1 MSTIK
6 IYKTNI
12 TPDRNALVDD
22 LSTYL
27 SSLTPAYSNDTFQ
40 YIQLSTDISI
50 KVELDQEMQV
60 QEIGNYVDLFQDNKH
75 FYFFILKSNWKSTK
89 TIELSLSID
98 SVNTFKNDFTF
109 NKKTN
114 IIRQHKDRIKENV
127 KVLSDTASTNVQ
139 LGASDTGKI
148 IVPELIGATN
158 FTVVSK
164 NMIVLPSS
172 QGSASMGD
180 VTFTSATGTIH
191 FTFTS
196 SGTGSARV
204 RITYRAE
211 KFLGYARDIDMV
223 QEGINAPQYHKASE
237 DTIVKE
243 NNKELNWYLIYKNQN
258 QPSAEIENNPVQC
271 FLCSDEDMLVKPS
284 EHKYTAEWYR
294 DEFAERGGVGTKFYL
309 VSSENLNSYIEIRNV
324 NHEVL
329 HTIDLSGHKI
339 IRIARDALLI
349 NVVIYT
355 YDSAWNLTGTTTYG
369 DGTYIYFHEVSV
381 GRNGPDSTDY
391 FAIINY
397 PVDSVINLPQE
408 GHIKPISQIDRT
420 DNKLIKIIKLPYS
433 PSSFT
438 YNNNVLDYDRSKWVY
453 NTTEGLLKLTDLNI
467 KFDNVFKAN
476 VNPFD
481 VLTIELP
488 EITYTELRNDYYE
501 SKLYNSELYVPKF
514 IYDSFNLNFEL
525 QNMATVPT
533 EFNVD
538 FTTTSTINSAFMF
551 TFPEYEL
558 KYSSQDYDNILIVR
572 RNNEIALYNNAY
584 INYIKTGYNYDVKN
598 KNIQSTQG
606 WINAGLQ
613 IAGSVI
619 SFLAAG
625 ATSGLSTVAAIGL
638 ATSAT
643 VTIANNISN
652 DVKAERSI
660 QQKLDEAKNQ
670 ATSVS
675 GSDDIDLLTKYSNN
689 KAKLAIYKASDNV
702 MKHAAD
708 LFYYCGYAA
717 NRQDIPNTTSR
728 YWFNYI
734 QCEPVFNEEE
744 TSIYKNYLD
753 DIKARYNAGITV
765 YHAHNNT
772 YDWGQTHENW
782 EINL

>member
-1 MSTIK
+1 
-6 IYKTNI
+6 
-12 TPDRNALVDD
+12 
-22 LSTYL
+22 
-27 SSLTPAYSNDTFQ
+27 
-40 YIQLSTDISI
+40 
-50 KVELDQEMQV
+50 
-60 QEIGNYVDLFQDNKH
+60 
-75 FYFFILKSNWKSTK
+75 
-89 TIELSLSID
+89 
-98 SVNTFKNDFTF
+98 
-109 NKKTN
+109 
-114 IIRQHKDRIKENV
+114 
-127 KVLSDTASTNVQ
+127 
-139 LGASDTGKI
+139 
-148 IVPELIGATN
+148 
-158 FTVVSK
+158 
-164 NMIVLPSS
+164 MI
-172 QGSASMGD
+172 
-180 VTFTSATGTIH
+180 
-191 FTFTS
+191 
-196 SGTGSARV
+196 
-204 RITYRAE
+204 
-211 KFLGYARDIDMV
+211 
-223 QEGINAPQYHKASE
+223 
-237 DTIVKE
+237 
-243 NNKELNWYLIYKNQN
+243 
-258 QPSAEIENNPVQC
+258 
-271 FLCSDEDMLVKPS
+271 
-284 EHKYTAEWYR
+284 
-294 DEFAERGGVGTKFYL
+294 
-309 VSSENLNSYIEIRNV
+309 
-324 NHEVL
+324 
-329 HTIDLSGHKI
+329 
-339 IRIARDALLI
+339 
-349 NVVIYT
+349 
-355 YDSAWNLTGTTTYG
+355 
-369 DGTYIYFHEVSV
+369 
-381 GRNGPDSTDY
+381 
-391 FAIINY
+391 
-397 PVDSVINLPQE
+397 
-408 GHIKPISQIDRT
+408 
-420 DNKLIKIIKLPYS
+420 
-433 PSSFT
+433 
-438 YNNNVLDYDRSKWVY
+438 
-453 NTTEGLLKLTDLNI
+453 DLNI

-481 VLTIELP
+481 VLTVELP

-501 SKLYNSELYVPKF
+501 SKLYSSELYAPKF

-525 QNMATVPT
+525 QNMATIPT

-538 FTTTSTINSAFMF
+538 FTTTSTINSTFMF

-558 KYSSQDYDNILIVR
+558 KYSGQDYDNILVVR
-572 RNNEIALYNNAY
+572 RNNEITLYNNAY

-606 WINAGLQ
+606 WISAGLQ

-625 ATSGLSTVAAIGL
+625 ATGGLSAVAAIGL

-660 QQKLDEAKNQ
+660 QQKLEEARNQ

-765 YHAHNNT
+765 YHDHNNT

>member
-75 FYFFILKSNWKSTK
+75 FYFFILKSSWKSTK

-114 IIRQHKDRIKENV
+114 IIRQHKDRIKKNIN
-127 KVLSDTASTNVQ
+127 VLSDTVSTNVQ

-148 IVPELIGATN
+148 VVPELVGATN
-158 FTVVSK
+158 FIVVSK
-164 NMIVLPSS
+164 EIIIKPTTP
-172 QGSASMGD
+172 GTATMGD
-180 VTFTSATGTIH
+180 VTFTSATGTIN

-196 SGTGSARV
+196 SGTGTGRV

-211 KFLGYARDIDMV
+211 KQFGYARDIDMV
-223 QEGINAPQYHKASE
+223 QEGINAPQYHKSSE

-243 NNKELNWYLIYKNQN
+243 NNKNLSWYLIYKNKN
-258 QPSAEIENNPVQC
+258 EPSAEIENNPVQC
-271 FLCSDEDMLVKPS
+271 FLCSDEDMLVNPS
-284 EHKYTAEWYR
+284 DHKYTAEWYR

-309 VSSENLNSYIEIRNV
+309 VSSENVGSYIEIRNI

-329 HTIDLSGHKI
+329 HTIDLSDHKI

-349 NVVIYT
+349 NVVVYT
-355 YDSAWNLTGTTTYG
+355 YNSAWDLTGTTTYG
-369 DGTYIYFHEVSV
+369 DGTYIYFNEVSV

-391 FAIINY
+391 FAIIQY

-438 YNNNVLDYDRSKWVY
+438 YGDTLQYDKSTWTY
-453 NTTEGLLKLTDLNI
+453 STTDELLQLIDLNI

-488 EITYTELRNDYYE
+488 EITHTELRNDYYE
-501 SKLYNSELYVPKF
+501 SKLYSSELYMPKF

-558 KYSSQDYDNILIVR
+558 KYSSQDYDNILVVR
-572 RNNEIALYNNAY
+572 RNNEISLYNNAY

-598 KNIQSTQG
+598 KNTQSTQG
-606 WINAGLQ
+606 WISAGLQ
-613 IAGSVI
+613 IAGSII
-619 SFLAAG
+619 SFAAAS
-625 ATSGLSTVAAIGL
+625 ATGGLSAVAAIGL

-643 VTIANNISN
+643 ITLANNISN

-660 QQKLDEAKNQ
+660 QQKLEEARNQ

-675 GSDDIDLLTKYSNN
+675 GSDDIDLLTKYSQN

-717 NRQDIPNTTSR
+717 NRQDIPNTASR

>member
-1 MSTIK
+1 M
-6 IYKTNI
+6 
-12 TPDRNALVDD
+12 R
-22 LSTYL
+22 
-27 SSLTPAYSNDTFQ
+27 
-40 YIQLSTDISI
+40 
-50 KVELDQEMQV
+50 
-60 QEIGNYVDLFQDNKH
+60 
-75 FYFFILKSNWKSTK
+75 
-89 TIELSLSID
+89 
-98 SVNTFKNDFTF
+98 VNP
-109 NKKTN
+109 
-114 IIRQHKDRIKENV
+114 
-127 KVLSDTASTNVQ
+127 SD
-139 LGASDTGKI
+139 
-148 IVPELIGATN
+148 
-158 FTVVSK
+158 
-164 NMIVLPSS
+164 
-172 QGSASMGD
+172 
-180 VTFTSATGTIH
+180 
-191 FTFTS
+191 
-196 SGTGSARV
+196 
-204 RITYRAE
+204 
-211 KFLGYARDIDMV
+211 
-223 QEGINAPQYHKASE
+223 
-237 DTIVKE
+237 
-243 NNKELNWYLIYKNQN
+243 
-258 QPSAEIENNPVQC
+258 
-271 FLCSDEDMLVKPS
+271 
-284 EHKYTAEWYR
+284 HKYTAEWYA
-294 DEFAERGGVGTKFYL
+294 DKFTERGGVGTKFYL
-309 VSSENLNSYIEIRNV
+309 ISTENLNSYIEIRNV

-339 IRIARDALLI
+339 IRIAKDGFLI

-369 DGTYIYFHEVSV
+369 DGTYIYFNEVSV

-391 FAIINY
+391 WTINQY
-397 PVDSVINLPQE
+397 PVDPEINLPQE

-438 YNNNVLDYDRSKWVY
+438 YGDTLEYDRSTWVY
-453 NTTEGLLKLTDLNI
+453 NTTEGLLQLIDLNI

-476 VNPFD
+476 VNPFKEL
-481 VLTIELP
+481 VINLP
-488 EITYTELRNDYYE
+488 EIEYTEPRDDYYE
-501 SKLYNSELYVPKF
+501 SKLYSSELYMPKF

-538 FTTTSTINSAFMF
+538 FTTTSTINSTFMF

-558 KYSSQDYDNILIVR
+558 KYSDQDYDNILIVR
-572 RNNEIALYNNAY
+572 RNNEITLYNSAY

-606 WINAGLQ
+606 WISAGLQ

-625 ATSGLSTVAAIGL
+625 ATGGLSAVAAIGL

-660 QQKLDEAKNQ
+660 QQKLEEARNQ

-689 KAKLAIYKASDNV
+689 KAKLAIYKASDNI

>member
-12 TPDRNALVDD
+12 TPDRNALVDN

-127 KVLSDTASTNVQ
+127 KYMSDTVSTNVE
-139 LGASDTGKI
+139 LGASDTGSI
-148 IVPELIGATN
+148 FVPELIGATN

-164 NMIVLPSS
+164 NAIILPSS
-172 QGSASMGD
+172 QGSMSLGD

-196 SGTGSARV
+196 SGTGSAKV
-204 RITYRAE
+204 RITYKAE
-211 KFLGYARDIDMV
+211 KFLGYARDIDRV
-223 QEGINAPQYHKASE
+223 QEGINAPQYHKSSE

-243 NNKELNWYLIYKNQN
+243 NNKNLSWYLIYKNQN

-271 FLCSDEDMLVKPS
+271 FLCSDEDMLVNPS

-324 NHEVL
+324 NHDVL
-329 HTIDLSGHKI
+329 HTIDLSGNKI

-369 DGTYIYFHEVSV
+369 DGTYIYFNEVSV

-391 FAIINY
+391 FAIIQY

-438 YNNNVLDYDRSKWVY
+438 YGDTLQYDRSTWTY
-453 NTTEGLLKLTDLNI
+453 NTTEGLLQLIDLNI

-488 EITYTELRNDYYE
+488 EITHTELRNDYYE
-501 SKLYNSELYVPKF
+501 SKLYSSELYMPKF

-525 QNMATVPT
+525 QNMATIPT

-558 KYSSQDYDNILIVR
+558 KYSNQDYDNILVVR
-572 RNNEIALYNNAY
+572 RNNEITLYNNAY

-606 WINAGLQ
+606 WISAGLQ

-625 ATSGLSTVAAIGL
+625 ATGGLSAVAAIGL

-660 QQKLDEAKNQ
+660 QQKLEEARNQ

-675 GSDDIDLLTKYSNN
+675 GSDDIDLLTKYSQN

-708 LFYYCGYAA
+708 LFYYCGYTA

>member
-22 LSTYL
+22 LATYL
-27 SSLTPAYSNDTFQ
+27 SSLVPAYSNDTFQ

-50 KVELDQEMQV
+50 KVELDQEMQAE
-60 QEIGNYVDLFQDNKH
+60 EIGNYVDLLQDGKH
-75 FYFFILKSNWKSTK
+75 FYFFILKSAWKSTK

-98 SVNTFKNDFTF
+98 SVNTFKDDFTF

-114 IIRQHKDRIKENV
+114 IIRQHKDRIKENI
-127 KVLSDTASTNVQ
+127 KHLSDTASTNV
-139 LGASDTGKI
+139 GIGTANSGDI
-148 IVPELIGATN
+148 VVPELIGATN

-164 NMIVLPSS
+164 GFSITPPS
-172 QGSASMGD
+172 QGGGSVGD
-180 VTFTSATGTIH
+180 VSLISETGTIH
-191 FTFTS
+191 FTYSS
-196 SGTGSARV
+196 SGTGTAKV
-204 RITYRAE
+204 TITYKAE
-211 KFLGYARDIDMV
+211 NNLGYARDIDMV
-223 QEGINAPQYHKASE
+223 QEGINAPQYHKSSD
-237 DTIVKE
+237 DTIIKE
-243 NNKELNWYLIYKNQN
+243 NNTNLNWYLIYKNKN
-258 QPSAEIENNPVQC
+258 EPSAEIENNPVQC
-271 FLCSDEDMLVKPS
+271 FLCSDEDILVKPS
-284 EHKYTAEWYR
+284 DHKYTAEWYR
-294 DEFAERGGVGTKFYL
+294 DKFMERGGVGTKFYL
-309 VSSENLNSYIEIRNV
+309 ISTENLGSYIEIRNV
-324 NHEVL
+324 NHAVL
-329 HTIDLSGHKI
+329 HTIDLSGRKI
-339 IRIARDALLI
+339 IRIARDGFLI

-355 YDSAWNLTGTTTYG
+355 YDTAWNLTGSIAYG
-369 DGTYIYFHEVSV
+369 DGTYIYFNEVSV
-381 GRNGPDSTDY
+381 GRNGADSTDY
-391 FAIINY
+391 WTISEY
-397 PVDSVINLPQE
+397 PVDPEINLPQE

-433 PSSFT
+433 PSSFV
-438 YNNNVLDYDRSKWVY
+438 YDGYLDYDRATWVY
-453 NTTEGLLKLTDLNI
+453 NTTESLLQLTDLNI
-467 KFDNVFKAN
+467 KFDNTFEAN
-476 VNPFD
+476 VNPFE
-481 VLTIELP
+481 VLVVNIP
-488 EITYTELRNDYYE
+488 EITHTELRDDYYE
-501 SKLYNSELYVPKF
+501 SKLYSSELYVPKF

-525 QNMATVPT
+525 QNMATVPS

-538 FTTTSTINSAFMF
+538 FTTTSTINSTFMF

-572 RNNEIALYNNAY
+572 RNNEITLYNNAY

-598 KNIQSTQG
+598 KNTQIATS
-606 WINAGLQ
+606 WISAGIQ
-613 IAGSVI
+613 IAGSVL

-625 ATSGLSTVAAIGL
+625 ATGGLSAVAAIGL
-638 ATSAT
+638 TTSAT

-652 DVKAERSI
+652 DIKAERSI
-660 QQKLDEAKNQ
+660 QQKLDEARNQ

-772 YDWGQTHENW
+772 YDWGQVYENW

>member
-12 TPDRNALVDD
+12 TPDRNALVDN

-98 SVNTFKNDFTF
+98 SVNTFKDDFTF

-114 IIRQHKDRIKENV
+114 IIRQHKDRIKQNI
-127 KVLSDTASTNVQ
+127 KVLSDRVSTNVE
-139 LGASDTGKI
+139 LGASDTGSIFVK
-148 IVPELIGATN
+148 ELIGATN

-164 NMIVLPSS
+164 NAIILPSS
-172 QGSASMGD
+172 QGTMNLGD

-196 SGTGSARV
+196 SGTGTARV
-204 RITYRAE
+204 TITYRAE
-211 KFLGYARDIDMV
+211 KHFGYARDIDRV
-223 QEGINAPQYHKASE
+223 QEGINAPQYHKSS
-237 DTIVKE
+237 DDVLIKE
-243 NNKELNWYLIYKNQN
+243 NNKDLSWYLIYKNKN
-258 QPSAEIENNPVQC
+258 EPSAEIENNPVQC
-271 FLCSDEDMLVKPS
+271 FLCSDEDMRVNPS
-284 EHKYTAEWYR
+284 DHKYTAEWYA
-294 DEFAERGGVGTKFYL
+294 DKFTERGGVGTKFYL
-309 VSSENLNSYIEIRNV
+309 ISTENLNSYIEIRNV
-324 NHEVL
+324 NHAVL
-329 HTIDLSGHKI
+329 HTIELSGHKI
-339 IRIARDALLI
+339 IRIAKDGFLI

-355 YDSAWNLTGTTTYG
+355 YNGAWDLTGTTTYG
-369 DGTYIYFHEVSV
+369 DGTYIYFNEVSV

-391 FAIINY
+391 WTISQY
-397 PVDSVINLPQE
+397 PVDPEINLPQE

-438 YNNNVLDYDRSKWVY
+438 YGDTLEYDRSIWTY
-453 NTTEGLLKLTDLNI
+453 STTDGLLQLIDLNI

-476 VNPFD
+476 VNPFKEL
-481 VLTIELP
+481 VINLP
-488 EITYTELRNDYYE
+488 EIKYTEPRDDYYE
-501 SKLYNSELYVPKF
+501 SKLYSSELYMPKF

-525 QNMATVPT
+525 QNMATIPT

-538 FTTTSTINSAFMF
+538 FTTTSTINSTFMF

-558 KYSSQDYDNILIVR
+558 KYSDQDYDNILIVR
-572 RNNEIALYNNAY
+572 RNNEITLYNSAY

-606 WINAGLQ
+606 WISAGLQ

-625 ATSGLSTVAAIGL
+625 ATGGLSAVAAIGL
-638 ATSAT
+638 STSAT

-660 QQKLDEAKNQ
+660 QQKLEEARNQ

-675 GSDDIDLLTKYSNN
+675 GSDDIDLLTKYGNN
-689 KAKLAIYKASDNV
+689 KAKLAIYKASDNI

-765 YHAHNNT
+765 YHAHNNI
-772 YDWGQTHENW
+772 YDWDQTHENW

>member
-27 SSLTPAYSNDTFQ
+27 SSLIPAYSNDTFQ

-98 SVNTFKNDFTF
+98 SVNTFKDDFTF

-114 IIRQHKDRIKENV
+114 IIRQHKDRIKKNV
-127 KVLSDTASTNVQ
+127 EVLSDTVSTNVE
-139 LGASDTGKI
+139 LGASDTGSIFVK
-148 IVPELIGATN
+148 ELIGATN

-164 NMIVLPSS
+164 NAIILPSS
-172 QGSASMGD
+172 QGSMSLGD
-180 VTFTSATGTIH
+180 VSFTSATGTIH

-196 SGTGSARV
+196 SGTGSAKV

-211 KFLGYARDIDMV
+211 KHHGYARDIDMV
-223 QEGINAPQYHKASE
+223 QEGINAPQYHKSS
-237 DTIVKE
+237 DDVIIKE
-243 NNKELNWYLIYKNQN
+243 NSKELNWYLIYKNKN
-258 QPSAEIENNPVQC
+258 EPSAEIENNPVQC
-271 FLCSDEDMLVKPS
+271 FLCSDEDMLVNPS

-324 NHEVL
+324 NHDVL

-391 FAIINY
+391 FAIIQY

-438 YNNNVLDYDRSKWVY
+438 YGDTLQYDRSTWVY
-453 NTTEGLLKLTDLNI
+453 STTDGLLQLIDLNI

-488 EITYTELRNDYYE
+488 EITHTELRNDYYE
-501 SKLYNSELYVPKF
+501 SKLYSSELYMPKF

-538 FTTTSTINSAFMF
+538 FTTTSTINSTFMF

-558 KYSSQDYDNILIVR
+558 KYSDQDYDNILIVR
-572 RNNEIALYNNAY
+572 RNNEITLYNSAY

-598 KNIQSTQG
+598 KNTQVATS
-606 WINAGLQ
+606 WISAGIQ
-613 IAGSVI
+613 IAGSVL

-625 ATSGLSTVAAIGL
+625 ATGGLSAVAAIGL

-643 VTIANNISN
+643 VTIASNISN
-652 DVKAERSI
+652 DVKAERGI
-660 QQKLDEAKNQ
+660 QQKLEEARNQ

-689 KAKLAIYKASDNV
+689 KAKLAIYKASDNI

>member
-40 YIQLSTDISI
+40 YIQLSADISI
-50 KVELDQEMQV
+50 KVDLDQEMQV

-114 IIRQHKDRIKENV
+114 IIRQHKDRIKQNI
-127 KVLSDTASTNVQ
+127 KVLSDRVSTNVE
-139 LGASDTGKI
+139 LGASDTGSIFVK
-148 IVPELIGATN
+148 ELIGATN
-158 FTVVSK
+158 FTVLSK
-164 NMIVLPSS
+164 NLIILPGS

-180 VTFTSATGTIH
+180 VTFTSATGTIN

-196 SGTGSARV
+196 SGTGTARV
-204 RITYRAE
+204 TITYRAE
-211 KFLGYARDIDMV
+211 DHLGYARDIDMV
-223 QEGINAPQYHKASE
+223 QEGINAPQYHKSS
-237 DTIVKE
+237 DDVIIKE
-243 NNKELNWYLIYKNQN
+243 NNKDLNWYLIYKNKN
-258 QPSAEIENNPVQC
+258 EPNAEIENNPVQC
-271 FLCSDEDMLVKPS
+271 FLCSDEDMRVNPS
-284 EHKYTAEWYR
+284 DHKYTAEWYA
-294 DEFAERGGVGTKFYL
+294 DKFTERGGVGTKFYL
-309 VSSENLNSYIEIRNV
+309 ISTENLNSYIEIRNV

-329 HTIDLSGHKI
+329 HTIQLTGNKI
-339 IRIARDALLI
+339 IRIAKDGFLI

-355 YDSAWNLTGTTTYG
+355 YDTAWNLTGTTTYG
-369 DGTYIYFHEVSV
+369 DGTYIYFNEVSV

-391 FAIINY
+391 WTISQY
-397 PVDSVINLPQE
+397 PVDPEINLPQE

-438 YNNNVLDYDRSKWVY
+438 YGDTLEYDRSTWVY
-453 NTTEGLLKLTDLNI
+453 NTTEGLLQLIDLNI

-476 VNPFD
+476 VNPFKEL
-481 VLTIELP
+481 VINLP
-488 EITYTELRNDYYE
+488 EIQYTELRDDYYE
-501 SKLYNSELYVPKF
+501 SKLYSSELYMPKF

-538 FTTTSTINSAFMF
+538 FTTTSTINSTFMF

-558 KYSSQDYDNILIVR
+558 KYSDQDYDNILIVR
-572 RNNEIALYNNAY
+572 RNNEITLYNSAY

-606 WINAGLQ
+606 WISAGLQ

-625 ATSGLSTVAAIGL
+625 ATGGLSAVAAIGL

-660 QQKLDEAKNQ
+660 QQKLEEARNQ

-689 KAKLAIYKASDNV
+689 KAKLAIYKASDNI

>member
-50 KVELDQEMQV
+50 KVELDQEMQTE
-60 QEIGNYVDLFQDNKH
+60 EIGNYVDLFQDNKH
-75 FYFFILKSNWKSTK
+75 FYFFILKSSWKSTK

-114 IIRQHKDRIKENV
+114 IIRQHKDRIKKNIN
-127 KVLSDTASTNVQ
+127 VLSDTVSTNVQ

-148 IVPELIGATN
+148 VVPELVGATN

-164 NMIVLPSS
+164 EIIIKPTTP
-172 QGSASMGD
+172 GTATMGD

-211 KFLGYARDIDMV
+211 KQFGYARDIDMV
-223 QEGINAPQYHKASE
+223 QEGINAPQYHKSSE
-237 DTIVKE
+237 DTIIKE
-243 NNKELNWYLIYKNQN
+243 NNKNLNWYLIYKNKN
-258 QPSAEIENNPVQC
+258 EPSAEIENNPVQC
-271 FLCSDEDMLVKPS
+271 FLCSDEDMLVNPS
-284 EHKYTAEWYR
+284 DHKYTAEWYR

-309 VSSENLNSYIEIRNV
+309 VSSENVGSYIEIRNI

-349 NVVIYT
+349 NVVVYT
-355 YDSAWNLTGTTTYG
+355 YNSAWDLTGTTTYG
-369 DGTYIYFHEVSV
+369 DGTYIYFNEVSV

-391 FAIINY
+391 FAIIQY

-438 YNNNVLDYDRSKWVY
+438 YGGTLQYDKSTWTY
-453 NTTEGLLKLTDLNI
+453 STTDELLQLIDLNI

-488 EITYTELRNDYYE
+488 EITHTELRNDYYE
-501 SKLYNSELYVPKF
+501 SKLYSNELYVPKF

-558 KYSSQDYDNILIVR
+558 KYSSQDYDNILVVR
-572 RNNEIALYNNAY
+572 RNNEISLYNNAY

-598 KNIQSTQG
+598 KNTQSTQG
-606 WINAGLQ
+606 WISAGLQ
-613 IAGSVI
+613 IAGSII
-619 SFLAAG
+619 SFAAAS
-625 ATSGLSTVAAIGL
+625 ATGGLSAVAAIGL

-643 VTIANNISN
+643 ITLANNISN

-660 QQKLDEAKNQ
+660 QQKLEEARNQ

-675 GSDDIDLLTKYSNN
+675 GSDDIDLLTKYSQN

-717 NRQDIPNTTSR
+717 NRQDIPNTASR

>member
-12 TPDRNALVDD
+12 TPDRNALVDE

-27 SSLTPAYSNDTFQ
+27 SSLTPTYSNDTFQ

-114 IIRQHKDRIKENV
+114 IIRQHKDRIKQNI
-127 KVLSDTASTNVQ
+127 KVLSDTVSTNVP
-139 LGASDTGKI
+139 LGSNSSGD
-148 IVPELIGATN
+148 IVVQELIGATN

-164 NMIVLPSS
+164 NILPLP
-172 QGSASMGD
+172 GSVGSVSLGD
-180 VTFTSATGTIH
+180 VTFTSETGTIH
-191 FTFTS
+191 FNYNS
-196 SGTGSARV
+196 SGTGTARV
-204 RITYRAE
+204 TITYRAE
-211 KFLGYARDIDMV
+211 NVLGYARDIDRV
-223 QEGINAPQYHKASE
+223 QEGINAPQYHKSS
-237 DTIVKE
+237 DDVIIKE
-243 NNKELNWYLIYKNQN
+243 NNKELNWYLIYKNKN
-258 QPSAEIENNPVQC
+258 EPSAEIENNPVQC
-271 FLCSDEDMLVKPS
+271 FLCSDEDMLVNPS
-284 EHKYTAEWYR
+284 EHKYTAEWPA
-294 DEFAERGGVGTKFYL
+294 DKFVNRGGANTKFYL
-309 VSSENLNSYIEIRNV
+309 ISTENLNSYIEIRNV
-324 NHEVL
+324 NHAVL
-329 HTIDLSGHKI
+329 HTIELSGNKI
-339 IRIARDALLI
+339 IRIAKDGFLI

-355 YDSAWNLTGTTTYG
+355 YNSAWDLTDTTTYG
-369 DGTYIYFHEVSV
+369 DGTYIYFNEVSV

-391 FAIINY
+391 WTISQY
-397 PVDSVINLPQE
+397 PVDPEINLPQE

-433 PSSFT
+433 PSSFV
-438 YNNNVLDYDRSKWVY
+438 YNGYLDYDRSIWTY
-453 NTTEGLLKLTDLNI
+453 STTDGLLQLIDLNI

-476 VNPFD
+476 VNPFKEL
-481 VLTIELP
+481 VINLP
-488 EITYTELRNDYYE
+488 EIDYTEPRDDYYE
-501 SKLYNSELYVPKF
+501 SKLYSSELYMPKF

-533 EFNVD
+533 QFNVD

-558 KYSSQDYDNILIVR
+558 KYSGQDYDNILIVR
-572 RNNEIALYNNAY
+572 RNNEITLYNNAY

-598 KNIQSTQG
+598 KNTQSTQG
-606 WINAGLQ
+606 WISAGLQ
-613 IAGSVI
+613 IAGSII
-619 SFLAAG
+619 SFAAAS
-625 ATSGLSTVAAIGL
+625 ATGGLSAVAAIGL

-643 VTIANNISN
+643 VTLANNISN

-660 QQKLDEAKNQ
+660 QQKLDEARNQ

-675 GSDDIDLLTKYSNN
+675 GSDDIDLLTKYSQN

-708 LFYYCGYAA
+708 LFYYCGYAT

-782 EINL
+782 ELNL

>member
-12 TPDRNALVDD
+12 TPDRNALVDE

-27 SSLTPAYSNDTFQ
+27 SSLTPTYSNDTFQ

-114 IIRQHKDRIKENV
+114 IIRQHKNRIKQNI
-127 KVLSDTASTNVQ
+127 KVLSDRVSTNVE
-139 LGASDTGKI
+139 LGASDTGSIFVK
-148 IVPELIGATN
+148 ELIGATN
-158 FTVVSK
+158 FTVLSK
-164 NMIVLPSS
+164 NLIILPGS

-180 VTFTSATGTIH
+180 VTFTSETGTIN

-196 SGTGSARV
+196 SGTGTAKV
-204 RITYRAE
+204 TINYRAE
-211 KFLGYARDIDMV
+211 NHLGYARDIDMV
-223 QEGINAPQYHKASE
+223 QEGINAPQYHKSS
-237 DTIVKE
+237 DDVIIKE
-243 NNKELNWYLIYKNQN
+243 NNKDLNWYLIYKNKN
-258 QPSAEIENNPVQC
+258 EPNAEIENNPVQC
-271 FLCSDEDMLVKPS
+271 FLCSDEDMRVNPS
-284 EHKYTAEWYR
+284 DHKYTAEWYA
-294 DEFAERGGVGTKFYL
+294 DKFTERGGVGTKFYL
-309 VSSENLNSYIEIRNV
+309 ISTENLNSYIEIRNV
-324 NHEVL
+324 NHAVL
-329 HTIDLSGHKI
+329 HTIQLTGNKI
-339 IRIARDALLI
+339 IRIAKDGFLI

-355 YDSAWNLTGTTTYG
+355 YDTAWNLTGTTTYG
-369 DGTYIYFHEVSV
+369 DGTYIYFNEVSV

-391 FAIINY
+391 WTINQY
-397 PVDSVINLPQE
+397 PVDPEINLPQE

-438 YNNNVLDYDRSKWVY
+438 YGDTLEYDRSTWVY
-453 NTTEGLLKLTDLNI
+453 NTTEGLLQLIDLNI

-476 VNPFD
+476 VNPFKEL
-481 VLTIELP
+481 VINLP
-488 EITYTELRNDYYE
+488 EIEYTELRDDYYE
-501 SKLYNSELYVPKF
+501 SKLYSSELYMPKF

-538 FTTTSTINSAFMF
+538 FTNTSTINSTFMF

-558 KYSSQDYDNILIVR
+558 KYSGQDYDNILIVR
-572 RNNEIALYNNAY
+572 RNNEITLYNSAY

-606 WINAGLQ
+606 WISAGLQ

-619 SFLAAG
+619 SVLAAS
-625 ATSGLSTVAAIGL
+625 ATGGLSAVAAIGL

-660 QQKLDEAKNQ
+660 QQKLEEARNQ

-782 EINL
+782 ELNL